1 MTSRTRIFTALGAC
15 AFAVACQQRS
25 LTAPHALGLN
35 AAKQVVA
42 GEIPSTFAAAIAL
55 DTINQTITLPLYRGT
70 GPRGERV
77 FFILTESSDFGL
89 AVKLGINW
97 SPKLVNALGTGA
109 VQRVRGVGTLDPTT
123 SDVHFSGG
131 VTFGLG
137 RNVVPGPDGF
147 PLDPA
152 TTPGSIGDANYSPL
166 ITNGNGIVW
175 NAEQIANGTG
185 VHGKVISIDYAR
197 MQVTLR
203 LTHGFYTHHNV
214 LYLSTDASKPDI
226 AALENATY
234 APNLDAAPT
243 AGNDDPA
250 VSAREPIIPIVN
262 GPLGAANP
270 ERQGLR
276 SAVAGEGDPLNII
289 REEPE
294 CSNPNDPAVCSAL
307 QYSPLW
313 DVHPVLWTDAAIA
326 QGTRRRVTDHQ
337 DVEAF
342 FNAGAIVSAAPGGP
356 SNQDPEIKGLRAAG
370 VVVNCPPMFV
380 SHNVL
385 PQ

>member
-1 MTSRTRIFTALGAC
+1 MTSRGKLRAVLTAGAL
-15 AFAVACQQRS
+15 ATACQEHP
-25 LTAPHALGLN
+25 LTAPRPHLLT
-35 AAKQVVA
+35 AAKIVS

-55 DTINQTITLPLYRGT
+55 DTINQTITLPLFRGT
-70 GPRGERV
+70 GPQGERI
-77 FFILTESSDFGL
+77 FFILTESSDFGE
-89 AVKLGINW
+89 AVRHGINW
-97 SPKLVNALGTGA
+97 SPKLANALGTKA
-109 VQRVRGVGTLDPTT
+109 VQRARGIGVLEAPA
-123 SDVHFSGG
+123 SDVHFSGT
-131 VTFGLG
+131 VTFGLH
-137 RNVVPGPDGF
+137 RNVVPGPAGF
-147 PLDPA
+147 PLDPS
-152 TTPGSIGDANYSPL
+152 TTPGSVGDANYSPL
-166 ITNGNGIVW
+166 VTNGDGIVW
-175 NAEQIANGTG
+175 NAEQIANSSG
-185 VHGKVISIDYAR
+185 VHGKVISIDYDK
-197 MQVTLR
+197 MQATLR

-262 GPLGAANP
+262 GPMGATNP
-270 ERQGLR
+270 QRQGLR

-337 DVEAF
+337 DVETF
-342 FNAGAIVSAAPGGP
+342 FNQGTIVSAAPNGP
-356 SNQDPEIKGLRAAG
+356 SNQDPEIRGLRAAG

-380 SHNVL
+380 SQQLL

>member
-1 MTSRTRIFTALGAC
+1 MNQRMAVTVLAAVFAAAC
-15 AFAVACQQRS
+15 MQDHSVTGPRPLLS
-25 LTAPHALGLN
+25 
-35 AAKQVVA
+35 AKLVGA
-42 GEIPSTFAAAIAL
+42 GEIPSTFAAAITL
-55 DTINQTITLPLYRGT
+55 DTINQTITLPLFRGT
-70 GPRGERV
+70 GPRGERI
-77 FFILTESSDFGL
+77 FFVLTESSDFRQ
-89 AVKLGINW
+89 AVAHGINW
-97 SPKLVNALGTGA
+97 SPKLAHALGTRA
-109 VQRVRGVGTLDPTT
+109 VQSVRGVGTLGGPA
-123 SDVHFSGG
+123 SDVHFSGT
-131 VTFGLG
+131 VTFGL
-137 RNVVPGPDGF
+137 RRHIVPGPEGF
-147 PLDPA
+147 PLDPS
-152 TTPGSIGDANYSPL
+152 TTPGSVGDAAYSPL
-166 ITNGNGIVW
+166 ITGGDGIVW
-175 NAEQIANGTG
+175 NAEQVANGTG
-185 VHGKVISIDYAR
+185 VHGKVLSIDYDK

-250 VSAREPIIPIVN
+250 LSAREPIIPIVN
-262 GPLGAANP
+262 GPMGVDNP
-270 ERQGLR
+270 QRQGLR

-313 DVHPVLWTDAAIA
+313 DVHPVVWTDAAIA
-326 QGTRRRVTDHQ
+326 QTIRRRVTDHQ

-342 FNAGAIVSAAPGGP
+342 FEQGWIVSAAPDGP
-356 SNQDPEIKGLRAAG
+356 SNQDPEIRGLRAAG

-380 SHNVL
+380 SQGLL